1 MKKLFVFDIDQTL
14 VDSSIREN
22 FCFFRDELNLEHYKK
37 QKFHPVLG
45 IASDSLLPLGHWL
58 EANAKKYDF
67 VLCTAR
73 QFEYID
79 FEYIDFESL
88 YALMPSTLDNALH
101 IMCRNNSLDYG
112 GNTCEASD
120 KYKLPLLN
128 WAKANYNRELVVID
142 DCPKVLQVARES
154 GHKAI
159 CARDLWHLSH
169 EQIEARLHNAL
180 T

>member
-22 FCFFRDELNLEHYKK
+22 ECWHHDILDLDKYLSLKSE
-37 QKFHPVLG
+37 G
-45 IASDSLLPLGHWL
+45 IVYDSLLPLGHWL

-128 WAKANYNRELVVID
+128 WAKANYNHELIVID
-142 DCPKVLQVARES
+142 DCPKVLQVAREI
-154 GHKAI
+154 GYKAV

-169 EQIEARLHNAL
+169 KEIEARLYNAI